1 MIFKDALRSLKDDF
15 LRSFFY
21 FLTLL
26 VTSMFIYLFFNIMM
40 SDPVGVSLLEGSTD
54 LLATAVTVSVV
65 VICLIAILFAN
76 DFFAKRKAK
85 ELAVR
90 LICGATAF
98 QLASYLLIQT
108 VLLLVVALPLGILL
122 ANLMIPLLNTVLS
135 AYLQSEFLIGIHP
148 YANTM
153 SALILGLVIF
163 WILMLNMSFALKNG
177 AAMMFSENIMTKAGG
192 NPVFYFGAIPVW
204 LKATAM
210 TLLFLVPIGL
220 FYFNA
225 SMIFLLTAASLVGF
239 MSWLDEVLIP
249 WLTRRIQ
256 SRPENHLDVVW
267 MGFLRTDIAVM
278 KPNISLYIVAV
289 VLLAWAMIT
298 KHGKPVE
305 MMLYILSYV
314 VMGVLL
320 SMAILFKYST
330 ELAIRKRY
338 FNAMYQIGYLESDL
352 KKIMTRQILAFYGL
366 ILAVL
371 LLYIVNI
378 FLSQMLAGVL
388 SVQFMLVLLSFA
400 VLPVI
405 LVCAINLFTYRHSLE
420 LKKER

>member
-1 MIFKDALRSLKDDF
+1 
-15 LRSFFY
+15 
-21 FLTLL
+21 
-26 VTSMFIYLFFNIMM
+26 MM

-54 LLATAVTVSVV
+54 LLATAVTVAVV

-108 VLLLVVALPLGILL
+108 VLLMAVALPLGILI
-122 ANLMIPLLNTVLS
+122 ANLLIPVLNTVLS
-135 AYLQSEFLIGIHP
+135 AYLQSEFLIGIHS

-153 SALILGLVIF
+153 SAVILGLVIF

-177 AAMMFSENIMTKAGG
+177 AAMMFSENIMTEDLDMPFMTDKMAMSQGG
-192 NPVFYFGAIPVW
+192 APVFYFGAIPQW

-210 TLLFLVPIGL
+210 TLLFLVPIAC
-220 FYFNA
+220 FYLN
-225 SMIFLLTAASLVGF
+225 SNMIFLLTILSLVGF
-239 MSWLDEVLIP
+239 MSWLDDVLIP
-249 WLTRRIQ
+249 WLTKRIH
-256 SRPENHLDVVW
+256 SKPENHLDVVW
-267 MGFLRTDIAVM
+267 MGFLRTDIAIM
-278 KPNISLYIVAV
+278 KPNISLFIVAV

-330 ELAIRKRY
+330 ELAVRKRY
-338 FNAMYQIGYLESDL
+338 FNAMFQIGYLESDL
-352 KKIMTRQILAFYGL
+352 KKIMTRQILWFYGL
-366 ILAVL
+366 ILAVS
-371 LLYIVNI
+371 LLYLVNI
-378 FLSQMLAGVL
+378 FLSQMIAGVL
-388 SVQFMLVLLSFA
+388 SVNFMLVLLAFA
-400 VLPVI
+400 VVPMI
-405 LVCAINLFTYRHSLE
+405 LVGLINLLTYRSSLE

>member
-1 MIFKDALRSLKDDF
+1 MIIKDALRSLKDDF

-54 LLATAVTVSVV
+54 LLATAVTVAVV

-108 VLLLVVALPLGILL
+108 VLLMVVALPLGILI
-122 ANLMIPLLNTVLS
+122 ANLLIPVLNTVLS
-135 AYLQSEFLIGIHP
+135 AYLQSEFLIGIHS

-153 SALILGLVIF
+153 SAVILGLVIF

-192 NPVFYFGAIPVW
+192 APVFYFGAIPQW

-210 TLLFLVPIGL
+210 TLLFLVPIAC
-220 FYFNA
+220 FYLN
-225 SMIFLLTAASLVGF
+225 SNMIFLLTILSLVGF
-239 MSWLDEVLIP
+239 MSWLDDVLIP
-249 WLTRRIQ
+249 WLTKRIH
-256 SRPENHLDVVW
+256 SKPENHLDVVW
-267 MGFLRTDIAVM
+267 MGFLRTDIAIM
-278 KPNISLYIVAV
+278 KPNISLFIVAV

-330 ELAIRKRY
+330 ELAVRKRY
-338 FNAMYQIGYLESDL
+338 FNAMFQIGYLESDL
-352 KKIMTRQILAFYGL
+352 KKIMTRQILWFYGL
-366 ILAVL
+366 ILAVS
-371 LLYIVNI
+371 LLYLVNI
-378 FLSQMLAGVL
+378 FLSQMIAGVL
-388 SVQFMLVLLSFA
+388 SVNFMLVLLAFA
-400 VLPVI
+400 VVPMI
-405 LVCAINLFTYRHSLE
+405 LVGLINLLTYRSSLE